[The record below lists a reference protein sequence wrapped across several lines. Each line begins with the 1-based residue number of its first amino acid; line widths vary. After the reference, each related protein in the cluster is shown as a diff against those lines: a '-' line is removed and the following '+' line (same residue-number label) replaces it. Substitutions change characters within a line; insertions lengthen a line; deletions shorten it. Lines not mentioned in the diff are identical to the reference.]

1 MIEKET
7 IEVKTEKEVVRRAFC
22 SFCNKEFDERTIM
35 CGGWG
40 TINIGFGFGSNF
52 DDDNFQLEICDKCF
66 LKEFGMRLEQ
76 QFKDKNM
83 KWDSIQKS
91 IKEGIENNN
100 TK

>member
-7 IEVKTEKEVVRRAFC
+7 IEVKSEKEVVSRAFC

-52 DDDNFQLEICDKCF
+52 DDDKFQLEICDKCF
-66 LKEFGMRLEQ
+66 IEKYGVVLLP
-76 QFKDKNM
+76 QFREKGYDLTKIN
-83 KWDSIQKS
+83 IN
-91 IKEGIENNN
+91 ELNN